1 MQDEELLIH
10 VLYRSTWHLYCLL
23 ISRFTIPEDFSKTDD
38 VLSIDLKVHDVLKD
52 FISIFIRVMIKQYA
66 RDNDIVEPQI
76 NALLIK
82 FEKYFKSSMLVLKNE
97 AIKSLTFLRPPEIQH
112 ATLDK
117 LHVLMQRFL
126 RVIIDMNALESEF
139 LEYQATL
146 EDEFPTYSEED
157 DKPIH
162 NDHIWYQIS
171 MEIDLYSGQ
180 PHYKHLTEFAEVLLL
195 VSHSNSYC
203 EIIFSTIR
211 KICTDGC
218 HERRYNK
225 VMHLLVYTQKHHL
238 KKNSHLGIL
247 TPKVNIFG
255 KKKLACH
262 EWEKA
267 KLILAQAKSATCK
280 NLEAMKQQQQ
290 EAAAKKNPEG

>member
-162 NDHIWYQIS
+162 NDHKKI
-171 MEIDLYSGQ
+171 
-180 PHYKHLTEFAEVLLL
+180 KK
-195 VSHSNSYC
+195 
-203 EIIFSTIR
+203 
-211 KICTDGC
+211 KIC
-218 HERRYNK
+218 K
-225 VMHLLVYTQKHHL
+225 
-238 KKNSHLGIL
+238 
-247 TPKVNIFG
+247 
-255 KKKLACH
+255 
-262 EWEKA
+262 
-267 KLILAQAKSATCK
+267 
-280 NLEAMKQQQQ
+280 
-290 EAAAKKNPEG
+290 